1 MGYFLIKN
9 VYKKNVKDLGVAILV
24 HMVLGRVIVI
34 VNLEMTRMINWLK
47 KKQIL

>member
-1 MGYFLIKN
+1 MGSFLIKN

-34 VNLEMTRMINWLK
+34 VNMDMTRMINW
-47 KKQIL
+47 